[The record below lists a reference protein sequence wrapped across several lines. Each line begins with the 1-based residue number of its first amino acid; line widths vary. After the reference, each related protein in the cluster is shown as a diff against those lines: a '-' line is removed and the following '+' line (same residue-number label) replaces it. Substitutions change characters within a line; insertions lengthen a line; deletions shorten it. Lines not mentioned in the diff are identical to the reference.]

1 MRRADRLL
9 DLVARLKAKP
19 LTRAD
24 DLAEAMETSVRT
36 IYRDIAALQAQG
48 LPIEGQAG
56 VGYMLRG
63 EINLPPLIFNHDQL
77 EALALGLA
85 YVEQVGDPDLAMAA
99 HEARA
104 KVDAAWAGEPTPP
117 PSKRRLRARQMSEH
131 RAPAF
136 ASLLRAALRGR
147 KMVTFAYCD
156 AQQAR
161 TERCVRPLALTAFSS
176 GWLLIAWC
184 PDRDDFR
191 VFRLDRMQNVE
202 FADTTFTD
210 EPGRD
215 LEAYLIQR
223 AAT

>member
-36 IYRDIAALQAQG
+36 IYRDIAALQAHG

-56 VGYMLRG
+56 VGYILRG
-63 EINLPPLIFNHDQL
+63 EITLPPLVFNHDQL

-85 YVEQVGDPDLAMAA
+85 YVERVGDLDLATAA
-99 HEARA
+99 QEARA
-104 KVDAAWAGEPTPP
+104 KVDAAWAGQPTPP
-117 PSKRRLRARQMSEH
+117 PSKRRLRAWQPSQH
-131 RAPAF
+131 RAPVF
-136 ASLLRAALRGR
+136 AALLRAALRTR
-147 KMVTFAYCD
+147 TMVTFAYCD
-156 AQQAR
+156 AQQ
-161 TERCVRPLALTAFSS
+161 TLTQRCVRPLALTVFSN

-184 PDRDDFR
+184 PDRKDFR
-191 VFRLDRMQNVE
+191 VFRLDRMERVAFVNAT
-202 FADTTFTD
+202 FAD
-210 EPGRD
+210 EPDRD

-223 AAT
+223 VVN

>member
-24 DLAEAMETSVRT
+24 DLAQAMETSVRT
-36 IYRDIAALQAQG
+36 IYRDIAALQAHG

-63 EINLPPLIFNHDQL
+63 EITLPPLVFNHDQL

-85 YVEQVGDPDLAMAA
+85 YVEHVGDPDLATAA

-104 KVDAAWAGEPTPP
+104 KVDAAWAGRPTPP
-117 PSKRRLRARQMSEH
+117 PSKRRLRAWQPAEH

-136 ASLLRAALRGR
+136 AALLRTALRAR
-147 KMVTFAYCD
+147 RMVTFARCPSGAYAALRSAPRAYSVFERMAAHCLVSRSCRFPGI
-156 AQQAR
+156 QAGSNETCRIRKHQFRRR
-161 TERCVRPLALTAFSS
+161 TRS
-176 GWLLIAWC
+176 G
-184 PDRDDFR
+184 P
-191 VFRLDRMQNVE
+191 
-202 FADTTFTD
+202 
-210 EPGRD
+210 
-215 LEAYLIQR
+215 
-223 AAT
+223 

>member
-24 DLAEAMETSVRT
+24 DLAKAMETSVRT
-36 IYRDIAALQAQG
+36 IYRDIAALQAYG

-63 EINLPPLIFNHDQL
+63 EITLPPLVFNHDQL

-85 YVEQVGDPDLAMAA
+85 YVERVGDPDLAAA
-99 HEARA
+99 AYEARA
-104 KVDAAWAGEPTPP
+104 KVDAAWAGQPTPP
-117 PSKRRLRARQMSEH
+117 PSKRRLRAWQPLEH

-136 ASLLRAALRGR
+136 AAVLRSALRVR
-147 KMVTFAYCD
+147 TMVTFTYCD
-156 AQQAR
+156 GRQAVTR
-161 TERCVRPLALTAFSS
+161 RCVRPLALTVFSN
-176 GWLLIAWC
+176 GWLLVAWC
-184 PDRDDFR
+184 PDRGDFR
-191 VFRLDRMQNVE
+191 VFRLDRMEHVA
-202 FADTTFTD
+202 FANATFAD

-223 AAT
+223 VVN

>member
-1 MRRADRLL
+1 MRRAERLL
-9 DLVARLKAKP
+9 DLVARLKARS
-19 LTRAD
+19 LTRAA
-24 DLAEAMETSVRT
+24 DLAAAMETSVRT
-36 IYRDIAALQAQG
+36 IYRDIATLQAQG

-85 YVEQVGDPDLAMAA
+85 YVERVGDPDLAAAA

-104 KVDAAWAGEPTPP
+104 KVDAAWAGQPTPP
-117 PSKRRLRARQMSEH
+117 PSKRRLRAWQPWQH

-136 ASLLRAALRGR
+136 ASLLRTALRAR
-147 KMVTFAYCD
+147 TLVTFTYCD
-156 AQQAR
+156 AKQAITR
-161 TERCVRPLALTAFSS
+161 RCVRPLALTAFSDV
-176 GWLLIAWC
+176 WLLIAWC

-191 VFRLDRMQNVE
+191 VFRLDRMRHVAFPDAT
-202 FADTTFTD
+202 FAD

-215 LEAYLIQR
+215 LETYLNQR
-223 AAT
+223 AVC

>member
-36 IYRDIAALQAQG
+36 IYRDIAALQAHG
-48 LPIEGQAG
+48 LPIEGQRG
-56 VGYMLRG
+56 VGYILRG
-63 EINLPPLIFNHDQL
+63 EITLPLLVFNHDQL

-85 YVEQVGDPDLAMAA
+85 YVERVGDPDLATAA
-99 HEARA
+99 REARA
-104 KVDAAWAGEPTPP
+104 KVDAAWAGQPTPP
-117 PSKRRLRARQMSEH
+117 PSKRRLRAWQPSEH
-131 RAPAF
+131 RAPVF
-136 ASLLRAALRGR
+136 AALLRAALRAR
-147 KMVTFAYCD
+147 TMVTFAYCD
-156 AQQAR
+156 AQQ
-161 TERCVRPLALTAFSS
+161 TLTHRCVRPLALTVFSN

-184 PDRDDFR
+184 PDRKDFR
-191 VFRLDRMQNVE
+191 VFRLDRMKHVA
-202 FADTTFTD
+202 FANTTFAE

-223 AAT
+223 VVN